1 MTQKFFEKKP
11 ILIEKKEYLFKSQ
24 LFHKFTNIKKEGG
37 LRTKNKF
44 KKSYPLNPL
53 ISVITVVKNGEKNL
67 KRCIE
72 TIVSKINIHI
82 LSEGDSGL
90 SFQLKDISLPVKLT
104 EEHIEILLKTDIKND
119 KPPYGMYL

>member
-1 MTQKFFEKKP
+1 MYVIHTKGFKTEDKIKICNEYLIPEIFSTFAFNTEEIVFTDDIIKTV
-11 ILIEKKEYLFKSQ
+11 IEKYTHGE
-24 LFHKFTNIKKEGG
+24 EGV
-37 LRTKNKF
+37 R
-44 KKSYPLNPL
+44 
-53 ISVITVVKNGEKNL
+53 NL

-82 LSEGDSGL
+82 LSQGDSGL

-104 EEHIEILLKTDIKND
+104 EEHIEILLKNDKGDD